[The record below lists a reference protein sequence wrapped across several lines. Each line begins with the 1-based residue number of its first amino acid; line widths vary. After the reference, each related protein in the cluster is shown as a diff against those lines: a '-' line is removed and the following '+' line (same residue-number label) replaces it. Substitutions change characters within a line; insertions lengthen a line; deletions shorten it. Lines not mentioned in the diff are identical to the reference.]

1 MLNHFNL
8 GSCPV
13 FISNPRRMPIA
24 LKSAS
29 ALLNK
34 IALEHMIN
42 APNVKE
48 ITAL

>member
-1 MLNHFNL
+1 
-8 GSCPV
+8 
-13 FISNPRRMPIA
+13 MPIA

-48 ITAL
+48 ITALDHFAFSQKSNKHG